1 MVDLKEIK
9 DEELLTKCEQ
19 NLLIRNEA
27 IHQVFSPIFN
37 VLQI

>member
-19 NLLIRNEA
+19 DLLIRNKA
-27 IHQVFSPIFN
+27 IHQVPIFN